1 MTCRFECTPQQKK
14 DNISLAR
21 DLQKHLSGSSRK
33 MVLLIMEMI
42 ENGPLNIILIIMSIM
57 FKIMIM

>member
-1 MTCRFECTPQQKK
+1 MHTSTKK

-33 MVLLIMEMI
+33 MVLLIMEII
-42 ENGPLNIILIIMSIM
+42 ENGPLNIIPIIMSIM